1 MIPTRLSRR
10 RTWQSSCAT
19 MAFHCSGVRFSK
31 MPSGTSR
38 TGRKTPKIPGS
49 RKDRDD
55 IARIERPRGS
65 VDPARTAAL
74 IRRQR
79 IHHEIEMP
87 MNPHAQTVQRIA
99 GSQLRAGIAVV
110 GIGDETVVTVNGWLS
125 CSITT
130 GTIAGAI
137 AEPVLHPM

>member
-1 MIPTRLSRR
+1 
-10 RTWQSSCAT
+10 
-19 MAFHCSGVRFSK
+19 

-49 RKDRDD
+49 KKDGDD
-55 IARIERPRGS
+55 IVRIERPRCS

-74 IRRQR
+74 MRRQR

-87 MNPHAQTVQRIA
+87 ISPHAHTVQRIV
-99 GSQLRAGIAVV
+99 GSQLGAGSAVV
-110 GIGDETVVTVNGWLS
+110 KIGGETVVTVNGWLN

-130 GTIAGAI
+130 GTLADAI
-137 AEPVLHPM
+137 AERVLHPM

>member
-19 MAFHCSGVRFSK
+19 MAFHCSGFSFSK
-31 MPSGTSR
+31 IPSGTSR

-49 RKDRDD
+49 KKDGDD
-55 IARIERPRGS
+55 IAGIERPRGS
-65 VDPARTAAL
+65 VEPALTAAL

-87 MNPHAQTVQRIA
+87 MNPHAHTVQRFV
-99 GSQLRAGIAVV
+99 GSQLGAASAVAR
-110 GIGDETVVTVNGWLS
+110 IGDETVVTVNGWLT

-130 GTIAGAI
+130 GTLADA
-137 AEPVLHPM
+137 

>member
-1 MIPTRLSRR
+1 MVPIRLSRR

-31 MPSGTSR
+31 RPSGTSR

-49 RKDRDD
+49 KKDGDD

-65 VDPARTAAL
+65 VDPALTAAL
-74 IRRQR
+74 ILRQR

-87 MNPHAQTVQRIA
+87 MNPHAHIVQRIA
-99 GSQLRAGIAVV
+99 GSQLGGGSAVAR
-110 GIGDETVVTVNGWLS
+110 IGDDTVAAVNGWLN
-125 CSITT
+125 CSIAT
-130 GTIAGAI
+130 GTFGGAI
-137 AEPVLHPM
+137 ADPVLHPI